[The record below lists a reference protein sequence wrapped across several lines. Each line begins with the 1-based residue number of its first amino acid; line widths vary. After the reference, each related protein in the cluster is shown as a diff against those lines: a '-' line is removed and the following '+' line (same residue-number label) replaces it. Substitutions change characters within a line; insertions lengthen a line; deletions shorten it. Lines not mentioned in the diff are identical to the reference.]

1 MQALQSTSLRSSPL
15 NPLHQK
21 PHNAT
26 KSPTQRL
33 SFIKAS
39 SSSSTSNSTVSAPK
53 REKDPKKRIVI
64 TGMGLV
70 SVFGNEVDA
79 YYDKLLAG
87 ESGIGTIDRFDASK
101 FPTRFGGQIRG
112 FSAQGYIDGKNDRR
126 LDDCLRYCIVA
137 GKKAL
142 EDADLGGDNL
152 SKIDKEKAGVL
163 VGTGMGGL
171 TVFSDGVQSL
181 IEKGHRKITP
191 FFIPYAI
198 TNMGSALLAI
208 ELGFMGPNYSISTAC
223 ATSNYCFYAAANH
236 IRRGE
241 ADMMIAGGTEA
252 AIIPIGLGG
261 FVACRALSQRND
273 DPKTASRPWDKDRD
287 GFVMGEGAGVL
298 VMESLE
304 HAMRRGAP
312 IIAEYLGGA
321 VNCDAYHMTD
331 PRADGLGVSSCI
343 ERSLEDAGVSPE
355 EDEVSFQIVETP
367 PMGKDIG
374 VCVNYINAHAT
385 STIAGDLA
393 EINAIKK
400 VFKNTSGIKINATKS
415 MIGHCL
421 GAAGGL
427 EAIASV
433 KAITTGWLHP
443 SINQFSPEPSVEFD
457 TVANKKQQHEVNVGK
472 MAKAFSLF
480 RILLDLVDT
489 TPSWSF
495 LHSSLEHLASVHFF
509 PCIQAPSIQLVCI
522 SRRGSVLLSRDM
534 LKCLVTEASP
544 SFNSGIPGYCSCV
557 VIILSP
563 TTALRFMD
571 R

>member
-1 MQALQSTSLRSSPL
+1 MQALQSTPLRSSPL
-15 NPLHQK
+15 NPLHKK

-355 EDEVSFQIVETP
+355 E
-367 PMGKDIG
+367 
-374 VCVNYINAHAT
+374 VNYINAHAT

-443 SINQFSPEPSVEFD
+443 SINQFNPEPSVEFD
-457 TVANKKQQHEVNVGK
+457 TVANKKQQHEVNVAISNSFGFGGHNSVVVFS
-472 MAKAFSLF
+472 AFK
-480 RILLDLVDT
+480 
-489 TPSWSF
+489 P
-495 LHSSLEHLASVHFF
+495 
-509 PCIQAPSIQLVCI
+509 
-522 SRRGSVLLSRDM
+522 
-534 LKCLVTEASP
+534 
-544 SFNSGIPGYCSCV
+544 
-557 VIILSP
+557 
-563 TTALRFMD
+563 
-571 R
+571 